1 MMSFWIHRSAPAV
14 FMKASSADLEARV
27 WSLLNSKVGTRSSVR
42 SSGKWNRSPLRTTG
56 RCLTNLTNNAWCP
69 GVCPGVDLITT
80 VPSPNTSRSPSST
93 FVLER
98 LIGIEG
104 TWSLFA
110 EHEIA
115 LRLLHQPR
123 RTRVV
128 EYFVSCVSCFRVFR
142 GDTDHTS
149 S

>member
-1 MMSFWIHRSAPAV
+1 MMSCWIHRSAPAV

-69 GVCPGVDLITT
+69 GVCPGVDFDHHGPVAEHVEIAFEHL
-80 VPSPNTSRSPSST
+80 RLA
-93 FVLER
+93 VLER

-128 EYFVSCVSCFRVFR
+128 V
-142 GDTDHTS
+142 
-149 S
+149 